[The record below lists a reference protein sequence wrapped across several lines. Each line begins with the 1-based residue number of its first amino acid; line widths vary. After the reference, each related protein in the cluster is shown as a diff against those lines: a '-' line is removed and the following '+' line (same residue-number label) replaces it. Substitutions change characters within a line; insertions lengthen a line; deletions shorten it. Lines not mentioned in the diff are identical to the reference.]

1 MASKSKIQQQKSV
14 NSRRKTLLRDRSL
27 AKDEEMEKILE
38 EIDNRNKYSPSTKNS
53 KKRQP
58 IESGGGVP
66 PEEELDEL
74 FVDVEERNAELQE
87 LLQAV
92 ESCRDSE
99 SEGQRSRITSAE
111 TRRSTDTLVEK
122 LLDDLDGVGFE
133 KDQFPNYGP
142 TEKAN
147 GFTTNTKP
155 CSAKLK
161 ASASEEELDHMLA
174 ELLEL

>member
-1 MASKSKIQQQKSV
+1 MASDSKIQQQKSV
-14 NSRRKTLLRDRSL
+14 NSRTKTLLRVRSL
-27 AKDEEMEKILE
+27 AKDEEMEKIVE

-58 IESGGGVP
+58 IEIP
-66 PEEELDEL
+66 PEEELNEL
-74 FVDVEERNAELQE
+74 FVDVEKRNAELQE
-87 LLQAV
+87 LLLAV

-122 LLDDLDGVGFE
+122 LLDDLDDVGFE
-133 KDQFPNYGP
+133 KGQFNYSGP
-142 TEKAN
+142 TETAN
-147 GFTTNTKP
+147 GLTNTKP

-174 ELLEL
+174 ELLDLSD

>member
-1 MASKSKIQQQKSV
+1 MASDSKIQQQKSV
-14 NSRRKTLLRDRSL
+14 NSHTKTLLRVRSL

-38 EIDNRNKYSPSTKNS
+38 EIDNRNKYSPSTKNA

-58 IESGGGVP
+58 IEIP
-66 PEEELDEL
+66 PEEELNEL
-74 FVDVEERNAELQE
+74 FVDVEKRNAELQE
-87 LLQAV
+87 LLLAV

-122 LLDDLDGVGFE
+122 LLDDLDDVGFD
-133 KDQFPNYGP
+133 KGQFNYSGP
-142 TEKAN
+142 TETAN
-147 GFTTNTKP
+147 GFTNTKP

-161 ASASEEELDHMLA
+161 ARASEEELDHMLA
-174 ELLEL
+174 ELLDL

>member
-1 MASKSKIQQQKSV
+1 MASDSKIQQQKSV
-14 NSRRKTLLRDRSL
+14 NSRTKTLLRVRSL

-38 EIDNRNKYSPSTKNS
+38 EIDNRNKYSPSIKNS

-58 IESGGGVP
+58 IESGGGIP
-66 PEEELDEL
+66 PEDELNEL
-74 FVDVEERNAELQE
+74 FVDVEKRNAELQE
-87 LLQAV
+87 LLLAV

-122 LLDDLDGVGFE
+122 LLDDLDDVGFE
-133 KDQFPNYGP
+133 KGQFNYSGP
-142 TEKAN
+142 TETAN
-147 GFTTNTKP
+147 GLTNTKP

-174 ELLEL
+174 ELLDL

>member
-1 MASKSKIQQQKSV
+1 MASDSKIQQQKSV
-14 NSRRKTLLRDRSL
+14 NSRTKTLLRVRSL

-58 IESGGGVP
+58 IEIP
-66 PEEELDEL
+66 PEEELNEL
-74 FVDVEERNAELQE
+74 FVDVEKRNAELQE
-87 LLQAV
+87 LLLAV

-99 SEGQRSRITSAE
+99 SEGQQSRITSAE
-111 TRRSTDTLVEK
+111 RRRSTDTLVEK

-133 KDQFPNYGP
+133 KGQFNYRP
-142 TEKAN
+142 TETAS
-147 GFTTNTKP
+147 GFTNTKP

-174 ELLEL
+174 ELLDL

>member
-1 MASKSKIQQQKSV
+1 MASDSKIQQQKSV
-14 NSRRKTLLRDRSL
+14 NPPTKTLLRVKSL

-53 KKRQP
+53 KKRQL
-58 IESGGGVP
+58 IEIP
-66 PEEELDEL
+66 PEEELNEL
-74 FVDVEERNAELQE
+74 FVDVEKRNGELQE
-87 LLQAV
+87 LLLAV

-111 TRRSTDTLVEK
+111 RRRSTDTLVEK
-122 LLDDLDGVGFE
+122 LLDDLDDVGFE
-133 KDQFPNYGP
+133 KGQFNYEP
-142 TEKAN
+142 TETAN
-147 GFTTNTKP
+147 GLTNTKP